1 MVTPKRSVSA
11 PDSLNNNLYLASLGS
26 EMSYFFLRR
35 VKGLPVPK
43 DDFLLDAA
51 KYLSTARKGNEVMG
65 VWTTGG
71 NVPILQEVQEGLE
84 AYQEVSFLFGGEWD
98 EDNTKI
104 CVQTEVLGVTTLPQ
118 AGPEDYLPLL
128 PFALIGI
135 TGVAML
141 FKQK

>member
-1 MVTPKRSVSA
+1 MLTFKILDVKVDQTVEVIIEAIVKDRSVFA
-11 PDSLNNNLYLASLGS
+11 
-26 EMSYFFLRR
+26 
-35 VKGLPVPK
+35 K
-43 DDFLLDAA
+43 DQTIHCNITNIA
-51 KYLSTARKGNEVMG
+51 KA
-65 VWTTGG
+65 
-71 NVPILQEVQEGLE
+71 E
-84 AYQEVSFLFGGEWD
+84 ANGEWD